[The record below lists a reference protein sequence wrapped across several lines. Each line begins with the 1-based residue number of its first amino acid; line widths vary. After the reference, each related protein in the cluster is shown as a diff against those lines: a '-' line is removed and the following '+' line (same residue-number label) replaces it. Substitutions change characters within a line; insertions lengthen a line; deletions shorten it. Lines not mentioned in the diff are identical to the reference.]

1 MSTHARSA
9 SEGVEPAG
17 PTRRRPRMPHIY
29 VILFAVIALAAGA
42 TYLVPSGAYDLVPGP
57 QGQEIVDP
65 DSFHRVDADP
75 LGPVDLMTAIPRGL
89 VDAAEVVVFT
99 LVIGGTFMVLRA
111 TGIIDLGVGRLVR
124 RFSRRGLL
132 VIPLLMVPFAA
143 VATFI
148 GTPELSLVY
157 IPVILP
163 LLLRLGFDSVT
174 AAAVA
179 LCATAAG
186 FTAGVTNPVTTGL
199 AQDIAGVPLYSGV
212 GLRAVLFVCVVAAA
226 VFFVTLYAAR
236 VRRDPARS
244 LVREEDEA
252 KRAELV
258 TDEEVPAASP
268 RQKAGIAVLAAFAA
282 LLLYGVL
289 GLGWFML
296 ELSGLFLLMGVAVG
310 LVAGLGTTRICD
322 SLTDGMRDVLMGA
335 VVVGVARAV
344 AVVLEDGRILDTI
357 VHGLAS
363 ATEGVPHVL
372 APVGMLLVQGAFN
385 FVVPSGSGQAVIMMP
400 IMAPLADILGV
411 TRQTAVLAF
420 QVGDGF
426 ANVLY
431 PTSGYFMAC
440 LALSGVPWTKWVR
453 FVWPLMLTWLAI
465 GAAALLAAHA
475 TGWGPV

>member
-1 MSTHARSA
+1 MSIPARSTP
-9 SEGVEPAG
+9 EDVDPAR
-17 PTRRRPRMPHIY
+17 PARRRPRMPHIY
-29 VILFAVIALAAGA
+29 VILVAVIGLAAGA

-57 QGQEIVDP
+57 QGEEIVDP

-75 LGPVDLMTAIPRGL
+75 LGPVELMTAIPRGL

-99 LVIGGTFMVLRA
+99 LVIGGAFMVLRA

-124 RFSRRGLL
+124 RFSKRGLL

-143 VATFI
+143 IATFI
-148 GTPELSLVY
+148 GTPELS
-157 IPVILP
+157 

-212 GLRAVLFVCVVAAA
+212 ALRAVLFVCVVAAA
-226 VFFVTLYAAR
+226 VLFVTLYAAR

-252 KRAELV
+252 KRAQLV
-258 TDEEVPAASP
+258 PDDEVPAASL
-268 RQKAGIAVLAAFAA
+268 RQKAGIVVLAAFAA

-310 LVAGLGTTRICD
+310 LVAGLGSTRICD

-335 VVVGVARAV
+335 MVVGVARAV

-363 ATEGVPHVL
+363 ATEGVPPVL

-411 TRQTAVLAF
+411 ARQTAVLAF

-465 GAAALLAAHA
+465 GATALLAAHA